1 MAQLNLLPD
10 VKLQYIKARRQK
22 RLFIGLSAIVSGFF
36 LCIFVALFIYVRFSQ
51 RHYIGALTKDI
62 SSTTT
67 QLKQKP
73 DLDKILTIQNQLKS
87 LPALHDQKVISSRLF
102 DYLTQA
108 TPTTATISDVSV
120 DLQQNTMDIK
130 GNADALSTVNQFA
143 DTLKFTEFQ
152 APGQNPA
159 NGNAFTAV
167 VLKSFAVN
175 STAGNSQTG
184 KISYELQFNF
194 QPIIFANIKNLPSGN
209 SEDNAVTL
217 KIPNITTTR
226 SVTENPGNPGPGDLF
241 QDQPDQSVP
250 GGGN

>member
-36 LCIFVALFIYVRFSQ
+36 LFIFVALLIYVRFSQ
-51 RHYIGALTKDI
+51 KHYINALTNDI
-62 SSTTT
+62 NSTTN
-67 QLKQKP
+67 QLKQKQ
-73 DLDKILTIQNQLKS
+73 DLDKILTIQNQLNS

-102 DYLTQA
+102 DYLNQA
-108 TPTTATISDVSV
+108 TPVNATISDVNV

-159 NGNAFTAV
+159 NGTAFSDV

-175 STAGNSQTG
+175 STSGGSQAG
-184 KISYELQFNF
+184 KISYEMQFNF

-209 SEDNAVTL
+209 TEDKAVIL
-217 KIPNITTTR
+217 KIPNIITTR
-226 SVTENPGNPGPGDLF
+226 SELEKPGNLF
-241 QDQPDQSVP
+241 QDQPDQ